1 MAPPRTYQF
10 TVEGVGK
17 FVFRRRVM
25 ADRYLIVNRGLALMG
40 GDVINDGL
48 VQAATQMAELM
59 ELQVEGPEGW
69 DVTEMDPL
77 DAEHCELF
85 DRVHKRFREAE
96 ETFRAEFA
104 AKRASMG
111 KASQPNL

>member
-77 DAEHCELF
+77 DAEH
-85 DRVHKRFREAE
+85 KRFREAE

-111 KASQPNL
+111 KAAQPNL